1 MLNCIAQTP
10 LKYIQRYNMN
20 DQLGINIKT
29 LRKRKHLTQE
39 QFAERIGVSSQAVSK
54 WETGVCYPDISL
66 LPVIAQFFD
75 ITIDELLGFDIE
87 IKNHNSEQMT
97 YDKMQTRLLLHG
109 NAMMSYLECL
119 EKSAQD
125 DKSASADDT
134 KKKIKLLKKILS

>member
-1 MLNCIAQTP
+1 MLSSIAQVP

-20 DQLGINIKT
+20 DQLGINIKA

-66 LPVIAQFFD
+66 LPIIAQFFD
-75 ITIDELLGFDIE
+75 ITIDELLGFSIDT
-87 IKNHNSEQMT
+87 KDDMDNQLT
-97 YDKMQTRLLLHG
+97 YDRMQARLLLHG
-109 NAMMSYLECL
+109 NAMMGYLECL

-125 DKSASADDT
+125 NKSTSSDDA

>member
-1 MLNCIAQTP
+1 MLSIIAQAP

-20 DQLGINIKT
+20 DQLGINIKA

-66 LPVIAQFFD
+66 LPIIAQFFD

-109 NAMMSYLECL
+109 NAMMGYLERL

-125 DKSASADDT
+125 NKSASSDDA

>member
-1 MLNCIAQTP
+1 MLNCFAQVP

-20 DQLGINIKT
+20 DQLGINIKA

-66 LPVIAQFFD
+66 LPIIAQFFD
-75 ITIDELLGFDIE
+75 ITIDELLGFSIDT
-87 IKNHNSEQMT
+87 KDDMGNQMT
-97 YDKMQTRLLLHG
+97 YDRMQARLLLHG

-119 EKSAQD
+119 EKSSQD
-125 DKSASADDT
+125 DQSVSSDDA

>member
-1 MLNCIAQTP
+1 MLSSIAQVP

-20 DQLGINIKT
+20 DQLGINIKA

-75 ITIDELLGFDIE
+75 ITIDELLGFSIDT
-87 IKNHNSEQMT
+87 KDDMDNQMT
-97 YDKMQTRLLLHG
+97 YDRMLARLLLHG

-119 EKSAQD
+119 EKSSQD
-125 DKSASADDT
+125 DQSVSSDDA

>member
-1 MLNCIAQTP
+1 MLSSIAQVP

-20 DQLGINIKT
+20 DQLGINIKA

-66 LPVIAQFFD
+66 LPIIAQFFD
-75 ITIDELLGFDIE
+75 ITIDELLGFSIDT
-87 IKNHNSEQMT
+87 KDDMDNQMT
-97 YDKMQTRLLLHG
+97 YDRMLARLLLHG

-119 EKSAQD
+119 EKSSQD
-125 DKSASADDT
+125 DQSVSSDDA